1 MGRWVGGAVW
11 RYAVHVRLTIPN
23 LSLPWYN
30 IIFCKAASPF
40 FGKLRVGYVELL
52 HTLTQRC
59 ALRFVACSAAGR
71 SSRIFIQRIRG
82 LVLACTYTP
91 AVECLTEN
99 YMRTAQQR

>member
-1 MGRWVGGAVW
+1 MGLYGDMRSMYGSQYQTCLYHG
-11 RYAVHVRLTIPN
+11 TI
-23 LSLPWYN
+23 L
-30 IIFCKAASPF
+30 FFGKAASPF

-59 ALRFVACSAAGR
+59 ALRLVACSAAGR